1 MFGNDHAGI
10 ACVPA
15 VIDLEDRMEVDIN
28 RPVENQ
34 ALSLLL
40 KEPAAAEDCARAEL
54 RFSGE
59 TRRQNCFRSYKKHG
73 HAARIFMQVHFLY
86 IDPAIDLLQGRSSRF
101 QWHRSG

>member
-54 RFSGE
+54 RKKTHGIAAKDTFAGGCAFQRRNKKTELFS
-59 TRRQNCFRSYKKHG
+59 
-73 HAARIFMQVHFLY
+73 FL
-86 IDPAIDLLQGRSSRF
+86 
-101 QWHRSG
+101 